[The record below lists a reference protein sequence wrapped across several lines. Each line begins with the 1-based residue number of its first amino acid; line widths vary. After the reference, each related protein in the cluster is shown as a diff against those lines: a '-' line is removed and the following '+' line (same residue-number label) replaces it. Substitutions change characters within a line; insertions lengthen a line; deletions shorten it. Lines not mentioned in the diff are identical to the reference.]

1 MCEKV
6 HVYVHTRLNG
16 RFSTAPPLGFLF
28 ALPQQTRFLN
38 PARPTNK
45 KGLKAAYT
53 TTSLSSN
60 FKTLDKIYIPHCQ
73 DQIQEMEEA
82 ARGASALEKSDFA
95 LAITHYTKAIATN
108 PTAVD
113 YYIKRS
119 TAYTRLSP
127 ADHAAALKDAEL
139 AVVLAHKRG
148 KRELLWQSQLRR
160 AIALFGLGRWGD
172 AKACFKWVEK
182 LNKDEKSLTIWFV
195 KVEGKLKGLA
205 EDDERGTTTLTEIP
219 EVDSP
224 KEEVKKGKEPEQ
236 VWKNDDGKATTSPAS
251 TDSKPKPEG
260 VKTPA
265 GKIRHEWYQTTDHVV
280 VTLFAKGVPKD
291 KATIDIQP
299 KSLSISFPMPNSS
312 EFEFSLDPLYSSIEP
327 SASSAKIMSTKA
339 EFTLKKSTAGEKWH
353 SLEGSERTKP
363 SEPSDNKTDSPSSAA
378 IKTAVLGSQP
388 PLPSSVPA
396 YPTSSK
402 SGPKNWDK
410 LASELTKKPTKK
422 KKRDAT
428 TADGKN
434 DDEGGDGDDD
444 GGAAVDDD
452 LDGSDPVQGFFQ
464 KIYKDAD
471 PDTRR
476 AMIKSYQESNGTS
489 LSTNWSEVAKGPVE
503 TSPPDGMVAKKWM
516 E

>member
-1 MCEKV
+1 
-6 HVYVHTRLNG
+6 
-16 RFSTAPPLGFLF
+16 
-28 ALPQQTRFLN
+28 
-38 PARPTNK
+38 
-45 KGLKAAYT
+45 
-53 TTSLSSN
+53 
-60 FKTLDKIYIPHCQ
+60 
-73 DQIQEMEEA
+73 MEEA

-108 PTAVD
+108 PAAVD

-127 ADHAAALKDAEL
+127 ADHAAALKDAEV

-172 AKACFKWVEK
+172 AQACFKWVEK
-182 LNKDEKSLTIWFV
+182 LNKDEKSLKIWFV

-205 EDDERGTTTLTEIP
+205 EDDEKGTTTLTEIP
-219 EVDSP
+219 EVDLP
-224 KEEVKKGKEPEQ
+224 KQEVKKGKEPEQ
-236 VWKNDDGKATTSPAS
+236 VVPKNDVGKAVTSP
-251 TDSKPKPEG
+251 DSPGPKPKPEG
-260 VKTPA
+260 VQTPA

-280 VTLFAKGVPKD
+280 VTLFAKGVPKER
-291 KATIDIQP
+291 ATIDIQP
-299 KSLSISFPMPNSS
+299 QSLSISFPMPNSS

-327 SASSAKIMSTKA
+327 SASLAKIMSTKA

-353 SLEGSERTKP
+353 SLEGSEPSKP
-363 SEPSDNKTDSPSSAA
+363 SEPSDNKTEDPSSAA
-378 IKTAVLGSQP
+378 IKTAVLGGQP
-388 PLPSSVPA
+388 PPSSTPA

-402 SGPKNWDK
+402 TGPKNWDK

-422 KKRDAT
+422 KKNSSTNTGGKKEDEVE
-428 TADGKN
+428 DG
-434 DDEGGDGDDD
+434 GGDDDDDGDD
-444 GGAAVDDD
+444 GGAAIDDD

-489 LSTNWSEVAKGPVE
+489 LSTNWSEVGKGPVE
-503 TSPPDGMVAKKWM
+503 TSPPEGMVAKKWM

>member
-1 MCEKV
+1 
-6 HVYVHTRLNG
+6 
-16 RFSTAPPLGFLF
+16 
-28 ALPQQTRFLN
+28 
-38 PARPTNK
+38 
-45 KGLKAAYT
+45 
-53 TTSLSSN
+53 
-60 FKTLDKIYIPHCQ
+60 
-73 DQIQEMEEA
+73 MEEA
-82 ARGASALEKSDFA
+82 ARGASALRKSDFA
-95 LAITHYTKAIATN
+95 LAITHYTKAIAAN

-127 ADHAAALKDAEL
+127 ADHVAALKDAEL

-160 AIALFGLGRWGD
+160 AIAFFSLGRWGN
-172 AKACFKWVEK
+172 AKACFKWVER

-195 KVEGKLKGLA
+195 KVEEKLNGLA
-205 EDDERGTTTLTEIP
+205 EDDERGMTTVIEIP
-219 EVDSP
+219 EIDSP
-224 KEEVKKGKEPEQ
+224 EQEVKKGKGPEQ
-236 VWKNDDGKATTSPAS
+236 VGKNDDGEATARPAS
-251 TDSKPKPEG
+251 IDSKKPEPEG
-260 VKTPA
+260 VQTPA
-265 GKIRHEWYQTTDHVV
+265 EKIRHEWYQTSDHVV
-280 VTLFAKGVPKD
+280 VTLFAKGVPKL

-312 EFEFSLDPLYSSIEP
+312 EFEFSLGPLYSSIEP

-353 SLEGSERTKP
+353 SLEGSEPTQW
-363 SEPSDNKTDSPSSAA
+363 SEPSDNKTENPLPAA
-378 IKTAVLGSQP
+378 IKTAVLGSHP

-410 LASELTKKPTKK
+410 LASELTKKPTIKK
-422 KKRDAT
+422 RRDAT
-428 TADGKN
+428 NADGKS
-434 DDEGGDGDDD
+434 DDEGGDDDDD
-444 GGAAVDDD
+444 GGVVLDDD